1 MHRVTQV
8 RTSTGEPGPSAVR
21 LSGITKRYGELLAND
36 DVSFDVGAGEIV
48 GLLGENGAGKSTLV
62 KVLYGLANCD
72 AGRIEIDGHVVVVRR
87 PIDAIKAGIGMVT
100 QHFSLVGPM
109 SIVDN
114 ILLGTRGVVLDRH
127 GAATRIRALSESV
140 GLPVDPV
147 AVISTL
153 SVGQRQRVE
162 IIKALYRQCKVLV
175 LDEPTAVLAPQEV
188 DGLFTAVR
196 SLSQQGIAVILIT
209 HKLHEIRQMCS
220 RVTVL
225 RKGKSVG
232 TFKVADSSNEQLIE
246 LMVGHAV
253 DRDPLLSTSI
263 PSAVALRVSDL
274 TFRRKTGAPLID
286 RVSLEVRSGEILGIS
301 GVSGN
306 GQNQLTKILNGLL
319 RPSSGTIEVLGRD
332 LSTAG
337 AAQFIGAGVGRVA
350 EDRHASV
357 VGEMSVALN
366 LVLERID
373 EYRKGIGV
381 DNERI
386 DEHAR
391 ELIEQFGIKA
401 EPHDPVQSLSGG
413 NMQKVLLARV
423 LSRNPKV
430 IVIAQPTRGLDIGAT
445 RDIRKILAA
454 QRNLG
459 AAIVLVSEDLDEL
472 LELSD
477 RLAVMFEGRILA
489 EFNSSDFDR
498 HRIGLAM
505 TGQYAE
511 SVTP

>member
-8 RTSTGEPGPSAVR
+8 HTSTGESSRTAVQ
-21 LSGITKRYGELLAND
+21 LSGITKRYGNLLAND
-36 DVSFDVGAGEIV
+36 NVSFDVGAGEIV

-62 KVLYGLANCD
+62 KVLYGLTSCD
-72 AGRIEIDGHVVVVRR
+72 TGQIEVDGRIVVVHR
-87 PIDAIKAGIGMVT
+87 PIDAIKAQIGMVT

-114 ILLGTRGVVLDRH
+114 VLLGTSGVVLDRQ
-127 GAATRIRALSESV
+127 GAAARIRTLSESV
-140 GLPVDPV
+140 GLPVDPA
-147 AVISTL
+147 AVISAL

-162 IIKALYRQCKVLV
+162 IIKALYRQCRVLV

-188 DGLFTAVR
+188 EGLFTAVR

-232 TFKVADSSNEQLIE
+232 TFTVADCSNDQLIE
-246 LMVGHAV
+246 LMVGRAV
-253 DRDPLLSTSI
+253 DRDPLLSTST
-263 PSAVALRVSDL
+263 PAAVALKVSDL
-274 TFRRKTGAPLID
+274 TLHRKTGAPLID

-306 GQNQLTKILNGLL
+306 GQSQLTKILSGLL
-319 RPSSGTIEVLGRD
+319 RASSGTIEVLGHD

-337 AAQFIGAGVGRVA
+337 AAQFINAGVGRIA
-350 EDRHASV
+350 EDRHSSI
-357 VGEMSVALN
+357 VGELSVALN

-386 DEHAR
+386 TEHAR
-391 ELIEQFGIKA
+391 ELIDQFGIKA
-401 EPHDPVQSLSGG
+401 EPNDPIQSLSGG
-413 NMQKVLLARV
+413 NIQKVLLARI

-430 IVIAQPTRGLDIGAT
+430 IVIAQPTRGLDVGAT
-445 RDIRKILAA
+445 RDIRRILAE

-459 AAIVLVSEDLDEL
+459 AAIVLASEDLDEL

-489 EFNSSDFDR
+489 EFTSSDFDR
-498 HRIGLAM
+498 RRIGLAM
-505 TGQYAE
+505 TGQYVE
-511 SVTP
+511 SIAS

>member
-1 MHRVTQV
+1 VTQV
-8 RTSTGEPGPSAVR
+8 HTSTGEPGRSAVR
-21 LSGITKRYGELLAND
+21 LSGITKRYGDLLAND
-36 DVSFDVGAGEIV
+36 DVSLDVGTGEIV

-62 KVLYGLANCD
+62 KVLYGLASCD
-72 AGRIEIDGHVVVVRR
+72 AGVIEVDGRVVSVRK
-87 PIDAIKAGIGMVT
+87 PSDAIKAGIGIVT

-114 ILLGTRGVVLDRH
+114 VLLGGSGVVLDRQ
-127 GAATRIRALSESV
+127 GATARIRTLSERV
-140 GLPVDPV
+140 GLPVDP
-147 AVISTL
+147 AALISTL

-162 IIKALYRQCKVLV
+162 IIKALYRQCRVLV
-175 LDEPTAVLAPQEV
+175 LDEPTAVLAPQEIE
-188 DGLFTAVR
+188 GLFTAVR
-196 SLSQQGIAVILIT
+196 SLSQEGIAVIFIT

-232 TFKVADSSNEQLIE
+232 TFTVADCSNDQLIE
-246 LMVGHAV
+246 LMVGRSV
-253 DRDPLLSTSI
+253 DREPLISTST
-263 PSAVALRVSDL
+263 VAATALKVSDL
-274 TFRRKTGAPLID
+274 TLNRKTGAPIID
-286 RVSLEVRSGEILGIS
+286 RVSLDVRAGEILGIA

-306 GQNQLTKILNGLL
+306 GQNELTKILSGLL
-319 RPSSGTIEVLGRD
+319 RASSGTIEVLGRD
-332 LSTAG
+332 LSKADP
-337 AAQFIGAGVGRVA
+337 AQFIAAGVGRIA

-357 VGEMSVALN
+357 VGELSVALN

-381 DNERI
+381 DNERVT
-386 DEHAR
+386 EHAR
-391 ELIEQFGIKA
+391 ELIAQFAIKA

-423 LSRNPKV
+423 LSRQPKI
-430 IVIAQPTRGLDIGAT
+430 IVIAQPTRGLDVGAT
-445 RDIRKILAA
+445 RDIRRMLAE

-489 EFNSSDFDR
+489 EFNSAEFDR
-498 HRIGLAM
+498 NRIGLAM
-505 TGQYAE
+505 TGQYAGA
-511 SVTP
+511 VTS

>member
-1 MHRVTQV
+1 MAQV
-8 RTSTGEPGPSAVR
+8 RTSTGEPDPSAVR
-21 LSGITKRYGELLAND
+21 LSGITKRYGDLLAND
-36 DVSFDVGAGEIV
+36 DVDLEVGAGEIL

-62 KVLYGLANCD
+62 RVLYGLTSCD
-72 AGRIEIDGHVVVVRR
+72 AGTIEVDGRVVVVRR
-87 PIDAIKAGIGMVT
+87 PIDAIRAGIGMVT

-109 SIVDN
+109 SVVDN
-114 ILLGTRGVVLDRH
+114 ILLGTDGVTLDRQ
-127 GAATRIRALSESV
+127 GAAARIRTLSESV
-140 GLPVDPV
+140 GLPVDPA

-153 SVGQRQRVE
+153 SVGQCQRVE
-162 IIKALYRQCKVLV
+162 IIKALYRQCRVLV

-188 DGLFTAVR
+188 EGLFKAVR
-196 SLSQQGIAVILIT
+196 SLVEQGIAVILIS

-220 RVTVL
+220 RVIVL
-225 RKGKSVG
+225 RKGRSVG
-232 TFKVADSSNEQLIE
+232 TFTVADCSNDQLIE
-246 LMVGHAV
+246 LMVGRAV
-253 DRDPLLSTSI
+253 DRDPLLSTCTSA
-263 PSAVALRVSDL
+263 AVALKVSDL
-274 TFRRKTGAPLID
+274 TLSRKTGAPLID
-286 RVSLEVRSGEILGIS
+286 RVSLEVRSGEILGVS

-306 GQNQLTKILNGLL
+306 GQNHLTKILSGVL
-319 RPSSGTIEVLGRD
+319 RASSGTIKVLGRD

-337 AAQFIGAGVGRVA
+337 AAQFIGAGVGRIA

-357 VGEMSVALN
+357 VGELSVALN

-386 DEHAR
+386 AEHAR
-391 ELIEQFGIKA
+391 GLIDQFGIKA
-401 EPHDPVQSLSGG
+401 EPDDPIQSLSGG
-413 NMQKVLLARV
+413 NIQKVLLARI

-430 IVIAQPTRGLDIGAT
+430 IVIAQPTRGLDVGAT
-445 RDIRKILAA
+445 RDIRRILAA

-477 RLAVMFEGRILA
+477 RIVVMFEGRILA
-489 EFNSSDFDR
+489 EFNSSEFDR

-511 SVTP
+511 TVAS

>member
-1 MHRVTQV
+1 M
-8 RTSTGEPGPSAVR
+8 R
-21 LSGITKRYGELLAND
+21 LIVIRYCPR
-36 DVSFDVGAGEIV
+36 
-48 GLLGENGAGKSTLV
+48 NG
-62 KVLYGLANCD
+62 
-72 AGRIEIDGHVVVVRR
+72 RR
-87 PIDAIKAGIGMVT
+87 LK
-100 QHFSLVGPM
+100 
-109 SIVDN
+109 
-114 ILLGTRGVVLDRH
+114 
-127 GAATRIRALSESV
+127 
-140 GLPVDPV
+140 
-147 AVISTL
+147 
-153 SVGQRQRVE
+153 
-162 IIKALYRQCKVLV
+162 
-175 LDEPTAVLAPQEV
+175 
-188 DGLFTAVR
+188 
-196 SLSQQGIAVILIT
+196 
-209 HKLHEIRQMCS
+209 
-220 RVTVL
+220 
-225 RKGKSVG
+225 
-232 TFKVADSSNEQLIE
+232 
-246 LMVGHAV
+246 
-253 DRDPLLSTSI
+253 
-263 PSAVALRVSDL
+263 VSDL
-274 TFRRKTGAPLID
+274 TLRRKTGAPLID

-306 GQNQLTKILNGLL
+306 GQNQLTKILSGLL
-319 RPSSGTIEVLGRD
+319 RASSGTIEVLGRD

-337 AAQFIGAGVGRVA
+337 AAQFIGAGVGRIA

-357 VGEMSVALN
+357 VGELSVALN

-381 DNERI
+381 DSERI
-386 DEHAR
+386 TEHAR
-391 ELIEQFGIKA
+391 ELIDQFGIKA

-430 IVIAQPTRGLDIGAT
+430 IVIAQPTRGLDVGAT
-445 RDIRKILAA
+445 RDIRRILAA

>member
-1 MHRVTQV
+1 VTQV
-8 RTSTGEPGPSAVR
+8 HTSTGEPGRSAVR
-21 LSGITKRYGELLAND
+21 LSGITKRYGDLLAND
-36 DVSFDVGAGEIV
+36 DVNLDVGTGEIV

-62 KVLYGLANCD
+62 KVLYGLASCD
-72 AGRIEIDGHVVVVRR
+72 AGQIEVDGRVVVVRR
-87 PIDAIKAGIGMVT
+87 PIDAINAGIGMVT

-114 ILLGTRGVVLDRH
+114 VLLGTSGVVLDRQD
-127 GAATRIRALSESV
+127 ASSRIRKLSESV
-140 GLPVDPV
+140 GMPVDPS

-162 IIKALYRQCKVLV
+162 IIKALYRQCRVLV

-196 SLSQQGIAVILIT
+196 SLAERGIAVILIT

-225 RKGKSVG
+225 HKGKSVG
-232 TFKVADSSNEQLIE
+232 TFTVADCSNDQLIE
-246 LMVGHAV
+246 LMVGRAV
-253 DRDPLLSTSI
+253 DREPLTSTST
-263 PSAVALRVSDL
+263 PAATALKVSDL
-274 TFRRKTGAPLID
+274 TLNRKTGIPIID
-286 RVSLEVRSGEILGIS
+286 RVSLDVRAGEILGIA

-306 GQNQLTKILNGLL
+306 GQNELTKILSGLL
-319 RPSSGTIEVLGRD
+319 RASSGTIEVLGHD
-332 LSTAG
+332 LSAAG
-337 AAQFIGAGVGRVA
+337 VAQFISAGVGRIA

-357 VGEMSVALN
+357 VGELSVALN
-366 LVLERID
+366 LVLERVD

-381 DNERI
+381 DNDRI
-386 DEHAR
+386 VEHAR
-391 ELIEQFGIKA
+391 ELIAQFAIKA

-423 LSRNPKV
+423 LSRSPKV
-430 IVIAQPTRGLDIGAT
+430 IVVAQPTRGLDVGAT
-445 RDIRKILAA
+445 RDIRRILAE

-489 EFNSSDFDR
+489 EFNSAEFDR
-498 HRIGLAM
+498 NRIGLAM
-505 TGQYAE
+505 TGQFAE
-511 SVTP
+511 SEAP